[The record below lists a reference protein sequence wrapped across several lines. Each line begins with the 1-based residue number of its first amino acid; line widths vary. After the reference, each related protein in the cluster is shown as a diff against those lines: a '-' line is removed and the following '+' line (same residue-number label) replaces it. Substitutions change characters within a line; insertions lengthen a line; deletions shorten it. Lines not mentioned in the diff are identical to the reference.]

1 MANNVIE
8 RINVNKYL
16 GLYVDKNT
24 NWNAHVKKNKENNS
38 IHIKV
43 FKRITNICCDEGK
56 NSCTFHLSNRI

>member
-24 NWNAHVKKNKENNS
+24 NWNAHVKKK
-38 IHIKV
+38 
-43 FKRITNICCDEGK
+43 
-56 NSCTFHLSNRI
+56 